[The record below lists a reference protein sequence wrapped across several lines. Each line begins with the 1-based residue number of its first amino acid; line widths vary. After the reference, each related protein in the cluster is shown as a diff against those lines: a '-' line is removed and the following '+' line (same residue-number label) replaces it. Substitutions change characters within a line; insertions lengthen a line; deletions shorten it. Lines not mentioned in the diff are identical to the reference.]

1 MRTDYEFAE
10 FLISAWRLANPGVRL
25 PTSHG
30 ILDRALERVASA
42 LPNRFKGYLSFFDAR
57 TGRLCR
63 ELPTILRSAQESFLT
78 TEPNPTYLTAEV
90 KIDGFFAHDL
100 LQELDIE
107 PEIASDFGKKLQ
119 QAIAAE
125 IASRVEGVRESMS
138 TA

>member
-1 MRTDYEFAE
+1 MRKDYEFAE
-10 FLISAWRLANPGVRL
+10 FLVSAWRLANPGARL

-30 ILDRALERVASA
+30 ILDRALERVLPA
-42 LPNRFKGYLSFFDAR
+42 LPAKFEGYLTFFDAR

-63 ELPTILRSAQESFLT
+63 ELPAILRSAQESFLT

-107 PEIASDFGKKLQ
+107 PETANEFGKKLQ
-119 QAIAAE
+119 RAISTELAARAE
-125 IASRVEGVRESMS
+125 AARENMG

>member
-10 FLISAWRLANPGVRL
+10 FLVSAWRPANPGVRL

-30 ILDRALERVASA
+30 ILDRALERVSSA
-42 LPNRFKGYLSFFDAR
+42 LPERFEHYLSFFDAR

-63 ELPTILRSAQESFLT
+63 QLPTILRAAQESFLT

-90 KIDGFFAHDL
+90 KIDSFFAHDL
-100 LQELDIE
+100 LQEL
-107 PEIASDFGKKLQ
+107 EIDPGEADSFGKKLQ

-125 IASRVEGVRESMS
+125 ITSRAESVS
-138 TA
+138 ESVAAI